1 MDNALKHDGPEPI
14 TAWPPTFQKGFTLIE
29 MIASLAIV
37 GILAAIA
44 GLGLVQ
50 ITEGFLLSRAGA
62 ESAQKAQLAMT
73 RMVKEFNTITD
84 VSSGSSNSVTFD
96 SFHADEAVDTIRS
109 FRISWNGTVG
119 DSLLLTCLDCPGG
132 SVVATLAD
140 NVMAFDLAYLYYD
153 TSGNLITAPTR
164 TPAWSAAFA
173 SPTRQAAIR
182 LRLQLHDTN
191 FDELTTTVFLG
202 KHD

>member
-1 MDNALKHDGPEPI
+1 MDIDLKLDGPKPKS
-14 TAWPPTFQKGFTLIE
+14 AWRPVLQRGFTLIE
-29 MIASLAIV
+29 MVASLAIV

-73 RMVKEFNTITD
+73 RMVKEFTTITD
-84 VSSGSSNSVTFD
+84 VSSGSSHSITFD
-96 SFHADEAVDTIRS
+96 SFHADDPVDAIRS

-119 DSLLLTCLDCPGG
+119 DDLLLTCLDCPGG
-132 SVVATLAD
+132 SVTAPLAD
-140 NVMAFDLAYLYYD
+140 NVVAFDLAYLYYD
-153 TSGNLITAPTR
+153 TSGNLITAPSR

-173 SPTRQAAIR
+173 SPTRQAAIH
-182 LRLQLHDTN
+182 LRLQLHDAN
-191 FDELTTTVFLG
+191 FDQLATTVFLG

>member
-1 MDNALKHDGPEPI
+1 MDIVLKLDGPKPKP
-14 TAWPPTFQKGFTLIE
+14 AWRPVFQRGFTLIE

-73 RMVKEFNTITD
+73 RMVKEFTTITD

-96 SFHADEAVDTIRS
+96 SFHADEAVDTGR
-109 FRISWNGTVG
+109 FQPQLRGP
-119 DSLLLTCLDCPGG
+119 DGG
-132 SVVATLAD
+132 NVAT
-140 NVMAFDLAYLYYD
+140 
-153 TSGNLITAPTR
+153 
-164 TPAWSAAFA
+164 WSAAD
-173 SPTRQAAIR
+173 
-182 LRLQLHDTN
+182 HDYV
-191 FDELTTTVFLG
+191 E
-202 KHD
+202 

>member
-1 MDNALKHDGPEPI
+1 MDIVLKLDGPEPKP
-14 TAWPPTFQKGFTLIE
+14 AWRPVFDEGFTLIE

-62 ESAQKAQLAMT
+62 DSAQKAQLAMT
-73 RMVKEFNTITD
+73 RMVKEFATITD
-84 VSSGSSNSVTFD
+84 VSSGSSNSITFD
-96 SFHADEAVDTIRS
+96 SFHADEVVDTIRS

-119 DSLLLTCLDCPGG
+119 EALLLTCLDCPGG
-132 SVVATLAD
+132 NVTAPLAD
-140 NVMAFDLAYLYYD
+140 NVVAFDLSYLYYD
-153 TSGNLITAPTR
+153 IVGNLITASSR
-164 TPAWSAAFA
+164 TPAWSAAFV
-173 SPTRQAAIR
+173 SPTRQVAIH
-182 LRLQLHDTN
+182 LRLQLYDTN